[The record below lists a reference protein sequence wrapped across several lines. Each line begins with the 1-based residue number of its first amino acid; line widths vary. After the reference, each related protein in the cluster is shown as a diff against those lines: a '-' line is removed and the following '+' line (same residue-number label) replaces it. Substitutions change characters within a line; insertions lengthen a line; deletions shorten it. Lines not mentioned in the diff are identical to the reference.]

1 MSGPLF
7 VPAPA
12 TEVAIALVRERLPD
26 GFDDV
31 LVSDRVPDDR
41 PERMVR
47 LSRLP
52 GGGLAAAGATD
63 VVRLLVECWSM
74 DDGEAERLANV
85 VRAVLASSRSHW
97 AAGTFIRH
105 WKEDGGPYEFPDTS
119 GQARWQLTGELL
131 LKVG

>member
-7 VPAPA
+7 IPAPA
-12 TEVAIALVRERLPD
+12 TEVAIALVREGLPEGYD
-26 GFDDV
+26 GV
-31 LVSDRVPDDR
+31 LVSDEVPTTR
-41 PERMVR
+41 PDRMVR

-63 VVRLLVECWSM
+63 VVRLLVECWAT
-74 DDGEAERLANV
+74 DDGAAERLANV
-85 VRAVLASSRSHW
+85 VRAVLTASRSRW
-97 AAGTFIRH
+97 AAGTFVRH